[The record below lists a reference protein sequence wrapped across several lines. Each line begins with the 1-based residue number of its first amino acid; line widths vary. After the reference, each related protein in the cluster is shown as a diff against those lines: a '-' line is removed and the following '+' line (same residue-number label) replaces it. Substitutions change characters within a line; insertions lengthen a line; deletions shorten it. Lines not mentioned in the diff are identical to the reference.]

1 MPCAIGSTPCV
12 AQSSAPAISACDI
25 GEVPWNCDHS
35 ILYFLPKSGKR
46 SGRRII
52 QYFASSAGMVQP
64 TRMVGTS
71 CAFATETSALAAS
84 SAAITIRFMILIP
97 WFFSIW
103 NDRSARNARCGS
115 SGPRF
120 VRVLRRPGEDHAA
133 GELVEQ
139 QDQAEAEN

>member
-35 ILYFLPKSGKR
+35 ILYFLPRSGKR

-71 CAFATETSALAAS
+71 CAFATDTQALAATS
-84 SAAITIRFMILIP
+84 NATTMRFMTDPLVTRLLAAVGGYGTTAAIRTQGAELA
-97 WFFSIW
+97 S
-103 NDRSARNARCGS
+103 NS
-115 SGPRF
+115 SC
-120 VRVLRRPGEDHAA
+120 LTPGNMP
-133 GELVEQ
+133 V
-139 QDQAEAEN
+139 N